1 MEQEKGFKVQD
12 KRSSSQ
18 NSQEKSPEAATIE
31 TQTTTNPEQSQE
43 PKQEPSV
50 PEYDAASAQLPEAS
64 FMTLII
70 SLAFP
75 VQMSLGLIPDPMTQQ
90 VRKDLEQ
97 AKFHIDL
104 LGILREKT
112 QGNLTEEEDQA
123 FEQVLFDLRM
133 AYVEVSK

>member
-18 NSQEKSPEAATIE
+18 ENSSETAQAE
-31 TQTTTNPEQSQE
+31 TQTTVEPGQPQE
-43 PKQEPSV
+43 PRQEPSA
-50 PEYDAASAQLPEAS
+50 PEYDASSAQLPEAN

-112 QGNLTEEEDQA
+112 QGNLTEEEEQA